1 MRYAHAHRVLAPVLA
16 MKNEHWLGLASDG
29 CKLLSRFHSRFH
41 LRFQFEVR
49 ESAQVTC
56 RDLRGPR
63 SNLLLFFATI
73 REIYVENTKKNWH
86 FSRPRLIYPHRTA
99 ESGLS
104 HSTTGFLLEA
114 VSPNFCP
121 LSQMGTTTSGGT
133 RLRLWKSEFK
143 RIKSC
148 RYGSVDFLCISF
160 IHFFPHQLCVVQSS
174 PYQSWPFVVGADFS
188 NDCKLGADQTPI
200 HSSHKYSSFIL

>member
-1 MRYAHAHRVLAPVLA
+1 

-63 SNLLLFFATI
+63 SNLHLFFATI
-73 REIYVENTKKNWH
+73 REIYVENTKKNWDL
-86 FSRPRLIYPHRTA
+86 SRPRIIYPHRTA

-133 RLRLWKSEFK
+133 RLRLCKSEFI
-143 RIKSC
+143 RIKSFISC
-148 RYGSVDFLCISF
+148 LWETSQKQNLYSCWRWAQQHLATQVDPNWKEL
-160 IHFFPHQLCVVQSS
+160 
-174 PYQSWPFVVGADFS
+174 
-188 NDCKLGADQTPI
+188 
-200 HSSHKYSSFIL
+200 